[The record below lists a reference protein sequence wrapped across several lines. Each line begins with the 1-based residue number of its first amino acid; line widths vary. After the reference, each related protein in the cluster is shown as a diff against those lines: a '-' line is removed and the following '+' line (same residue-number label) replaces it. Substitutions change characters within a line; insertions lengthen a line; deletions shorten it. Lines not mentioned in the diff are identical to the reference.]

1 MKYRHLIWDF
11 DGTLFDTY
19 PRICRAYQKALAD
32 AGIVEEEGVLF
43 RSVKKSL
50 EYTNAWVGA
59 KYGLT
64 DDEIAFIESM
74 IKPMDL
80 GGADA

>member
-32 AGIVEEEGVLF
+32 AGIAEEEGVLL
-43 RSVKKSL
+43 RSV
-50 EYTNAWVGA
+50 
-59 KYGLT
+59 
-64 DDEIAFIESM
+64 
-74 IKPMDL
+74 
-80 GGADA
+80 